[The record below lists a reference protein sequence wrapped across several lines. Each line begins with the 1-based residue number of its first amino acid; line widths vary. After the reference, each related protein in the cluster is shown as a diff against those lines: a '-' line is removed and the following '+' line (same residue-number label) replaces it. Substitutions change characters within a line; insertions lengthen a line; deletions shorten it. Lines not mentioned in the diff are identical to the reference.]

1 MLEVPPNFRYTICMI
16 NERDQF
22 DQKVKQLLEADH
34 GHGHGIWMWIR
45 KRAGKHYEE
54 SYWDCEERGEEF
66 GSSDLSSYVFELWKE
81 WKRDRPGT
89 INDGFG
95 FWINGEIALLMD
107 IPNTKATR
115 EYHNRD
121 RA

>member
-1 MLEVPPNFRYTICMI
+1 MM
-16 NERDQF
+16 NEKDQF
-22 DQKVKQLLEADH
+22 QQKVTQLLNADH
-34 GHGHGIWMWIR
+34 GHGHSIWCWIR

-54 SYWDCEERGEEF
+54 SYWSAEERQEGQWDM
-66 GSSDLSSYVFELWKE
+66 GSSDLSNYIFELWKE

-95 FWINGEIALLMD
+95 FWINGEIALMMD

-115 EYHNRD
+115 EFHNRE

>member
-1 MLEVPPNFRYTICMI
+1 MDMVFGCGSANGQGSTTRNHTGIA
-16 NERDQF
+16 
-22 DQKVKQLLEADH
+22 KSAVK
-34 GHGHGIWMWIR
+34 
-45 KRAGKHYEE
+45 
-54 SYWDCEERGEEF
+54 
-66 GSSDLSSYVFELWKE
+66 SSAALTSYVFELWKE

>member
-1 MLEVPPNFRYTICMI
+1 M
-16 NERDQF
+16 NEKEQF
-22 DQKVKQLLEADH
+22 DQKVTQLLEADH
-34 GHGHGIWMWIR
+34 GHGHSVWCWIR

-54 SYWDCEERGEEF
+54 SYWDCEDRGEEF

-81 WKRDRPGT
+81 WKRDSSGT

-115 EYHNRD
+115 EYHNVEK
-121 RA
+121 A